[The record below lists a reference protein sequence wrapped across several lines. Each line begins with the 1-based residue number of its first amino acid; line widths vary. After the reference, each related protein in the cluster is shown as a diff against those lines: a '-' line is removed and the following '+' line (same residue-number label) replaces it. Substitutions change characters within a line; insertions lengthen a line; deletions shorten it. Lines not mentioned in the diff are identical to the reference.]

1 MDNFGSI
8 FSDKVNMGNQSLNV
22 RDEHKR
28 ENNSNHAVYSRRNSS
43 TLNYLFTL
51 FKQAKEQMATVKIGW
66 ILFNI
71 LGWPTAILT
80 FLSAIFGDIV
90 LGDITEPY
98 RSIIIVLGIVFIIV
112 KILIAYE
119 GWREKHIANEEREFE
134 LQRKKTHILHTKK

>member
-28 ENNSNHAVYSRRNSS
+28 ENNSNHAVYSRRNISI
-43 TLNYLFTL
+43 LNYLFTL